1 MHFCSGLH
9 TLGWRLNKGLAGRG
23 MRVKIKAGYG
33 MTELLMAGCGIRI
46 CRWERDLIILTEGM
60 RDGFKIV

>member
-1 MHFCSGLH
+1 
-9 TLGWRLNKGLAGRG
+9 

-33 MTELLMAGCGIRI
+33 ITELLIAGCGIRI
-46 CRWERDLIILTEGM
+46 SRWERDLIILTEGM